1 MLEQFPFFIA
11 LIGSAVAAAYDLKT
25 TEIPDKVFYAMLALG
40 VPVILYSAIISGN
53 YFPLFLSLAAGGILL
68 GFGFLMYKGGQWG
81 GADAKLLAVL
91 GFLLPQVPAG
101 FAPNLIFPFPLSLL
115 LNVFLLGT
123 PYMLLYS
130 VVISINNHKVI
141 NGFFSDIRA
150 NARFLLVACSAL
162 FIILFLFGYFIS
174 LKFSFSSGFFEIAK
188 NSILSVGVL
197 VGMFSVYKFAKN
209 VENHAFK
216 RKIPLSKL
224 RVGDV
229 LLMSKEIEGI
239 TLEQLKKIKKSKTKY
254 VWIKDG
260 VRFGPAFPIAL
271 LFTVYYGD
279 TILALS
285 RLLIGF

>member
-1 MLEQFPFFIA
+1 MIEQFPFFIA
-11 LIGSAVAAAYDLKT
+11 LIGSVVAAAYDLKT
-25 TEIPDKVFYAMLALG
+25 TEIPDNVFHAMIALG
-40 VPVILYSAIISGN
+40 APVILYLAVTSGN
-53 YFPLFLSLAAGGILL
+53 YFPLLLSFAVGGILL

-81 GADAKLLAVL
+81 GADAKLLAAL
-91 GFLLPQVPAG
+91 GFLLPQLPPG

-123 PYMLLYS
+123 PYMILYS
-130 VVISINNHKVI
+130 IVISINNREVI
-141 NGFFSDIRA
+141 NGFLSDFKA
-150 NARFLLVACSAL
+150 NSKFLLVASSTL

-174 LKFSFSSGFFEIAK
+174 ANFSFSSRILDITK
-188 NSILSVGVL
+188 NSVLSVLVL
-197 VGMFSVYKFAKN
+197 VGMFSVYKFARN
-209 VENHAFK
+209 VENHAFR
-216 RKIPLSKL
+216 RKIPISKL

-229 LLMSKEIEGI
+229 LMKSKEIEGI
-239 TLEQLKKIKKSKTKY
+239 TLEQLKKIKKSRLKY